1 MLHLLNLCGSQGATS
16 GNADTQ
22 KAQKEKERKNQN
34 YNNACRDPGF
44 SFLLSQFCDIGFRV
58 YHKP

>member
-22 KAQKEKERKNQN
+22 KAQKEKERKKSKLQQ
-34 YNNACRDPGF
+34 CMW
-44 SFLLSQFCDIGFRV
+44 
-58 YHKP
+58 

>member
-22 KAQKEKERKNQN
+22 NAQKRKKEKIKTTTMHVVTQAILFFFPN
-34 YNNACRDPGF
+34 F
-44 SFLLSQFCDIGFRV
+44 V
-58 YHKP
+58 M